1 MRIIS
6 HYISREFLKMTLL
19 CLGIFIFLFLLLD
32 VMGKLKD
39 FSEAGV
45 STRVM
50 MQYFAYTLPFIIKQL
65 IPVAIVMGT
74 QLTFGFFSKNNQL
87 IAFKSSGINMGR
99 LSFPILLLAMAST
112 ISLLILGEVMVPFAQ
127 GRAQE
132 IWNVRVKKIE
142 PRAVL
147 LQEKIWYKGHQAIYS
162 FSRFNFKD
170 QTAEGVSLHFFDHGF
185 KLQSRLDAASV
196 VWKNGG
202 WTFKNGLYQTF
213 SPDGTSGSEPFL
225 EKVLFLSETP
235 EDFRYQEKTGA
246 EMTYQELRKTIRKV
260 QGEGYDATPY
270 IVEKHIRL
278 SFPFVCIIMALFGI
292 ALALRKEKGIGVA
305 QGIVGSLFLAFLYWI
320 FFGFSRSLGLSGTF
334 PPLWAAWASNLLFLL
349 VGGYLFLNIRQ

>member
-19 CLGIFIFLFLLLD
+19 CLGIFLFLFLLLD

-45 STRVM
+45 PTGVII
-50 MQYFAYTLPFIIKQL
+50 QYFAYTLPFIIKQM
-65 IPVAIVMGT
+65 IPVAILMGT

-99 LSFPILLLAMAST
+99 LSFPIILLSVAST
-112 ISLLILGEVMVPFAQ
+112 LFLLILGEVMVPFAQ
-127 GRAQE
+127 SRAQE
-132 IWNVRVKKIE
+132 IWNIRVKKIE

-147 LQEKIWYKGHQAIYS
+147 LQEKIWYKGDQAIYA
-162 FSRFNFKD
+162 FNRFNFKD
-170 QTAEGVSLHFFDHGF
+170 QSAEGASLFFFDAQF
-185 KLQSRLDAASV
+185 KLRSRLDAESV

-202 WTFKNGLYQTF
+202 WTFLNGLSQTF
-213 SPDGTSGSEPFL
+213 MADGSSSSQPFIEKTLFLNESPD
-225 EKVLFLSETP
+225 
-235 EDFRYQEKTGA
+235 DFRYQEKAGE
-246 EMTYQELRKTIRKV
+246 EMTFQELRKTIRKV
-260 QGEGYDATPY
+260 QGEGYDPTRY
-270 IVEKHIRL
+270 IVEQQIRL
-278 SFPFVCIIMALFGI
+278 SFPFVCLIMALFGI
-292 ALALRKEKGIGVA
+292 ALALRKEKGIGIA